1 MILIVISAIQFT
13 VEMFVLRVAVLLA
26 ALCLPAVLADTK
38 ALQPPST
45 YATPNEEYRLSQ
57 NIDPVNYN
65 LTLRPYL
72 LESDGSKRF
81 TFDGEV
87 YIELVPK
94 TTTNIISLHSK
105 NLTYIS
111 QEYWAKS
118 ASAAVAPI
126 PLALS
131 GNTRAL
137 NTDTDILNFTTSGD
151 LIANTSYI
159 LHIVYTGLM
168 QDDMQGFYRSY
179 YTNDN
184 NETKWLG
191 STQFQTHHARR
202 AFPCFDEPR
211 FKATFDVTIK
221 RHQTFNSVSNTRLIS
236 STPSN
241 ET

>member
-1 MILIVISAIQFT
+1 MVLIENSAIQFT

-26 ALCLPAVLADTK
+26 AICLPAVLADTK
-38 ALQPPST
+38 ALQPPTT
-45 YATPNEEYRLSQ
+45 YATANEEYRLSQ

-72 LESDGSKRF
+72 LETDGTKRF

-87 YIELVPK
+87 FIEIVPK
-94 TTTNIISLHSK
+94 TTTRLISLHSK
-105 NLTYIS
+105 NLTYITR
-111 QEYWAKS
+111 EYWVKPASS
-118 ASAAVAPI
+118 ATTPT
-126 PLALS
+126 LQALS
-131 GNTRAL
+131 VSGTP
-137 NTDTDILNFTTSGD
+137 NTDTDITNLTAAAD
-151 LIANTSYI
+151 LTANTAYI
-159 LHIVYTGLM
+159 LHFVYTGLM

-202 AFPCFDEPR
+202 AFPSFDEPR

-221 RHQTFNSVSNTRLIS
+221 RHQTFSSVSNTRQIS

-241 ET
+241 EP